1 MYRAD
6 DGLCR
11 LVPFERLG
19 RVLVVSR
26 DELADRGFQVSNAG
40 EDTSIQRPSL
50 QLRKPAFH
58 CIQPRRAGRCE
69 VQLEARMFFQLG
81 LDRAGFV
88 GRTVVQNHMEIQL
101 SRHVAINLS
110 EKIQELLGPVPLG
123 DPAHYFTSH
132 DVERGVQTCRAMA
145 LVIMGSPLN
154 LPGPK
159 LQHWLSTIQ
168 RLDLGFLVN
177 REHHG
182 VVRRAQ
188 IEPDHINDLFGE
200 VRIIADL
207 ECLQSVRFE
216 IGRNPDLS
224 NLPGANTRV
233 LGHQL
238 NAPMRCFL
246 GNPLSCQGQD
256 FFDFLSTQ
264 LQGLTA
270 TRQVAQALDARLK
283 VAFSPLEHR
292 R

>member
-1 MYRAD
+1 M
-6 DGLCR
+6 
-11 LVPFERLG
+11 
-19 RVLVVSR
+19 
-26 DELADRGFQVSNAG
+26 
-40 EDTSIQRPSL
+40 
-50 QLRKPAFH
+50 
-58 CIQPRRAGRCE
+58 
-69 VQLEARMFFQLG
+69 QLEARVFFQPD
-81 LDRAGFV
+81 LDCSGFV
-88 GRTVVQNHMEIQL
+88 GRTVVQNHMQIQL
-101 SRHVAINLS
+101 GRRVAINLS

-123 DPAHYFTSH
+123 DPAHYFTRH
-132 DVERGVQTCRAMA
+132 DVERGVQACRAMA

-154 LPGPK
+154 LPRPK

-177 REHHG
+177 RQYHG

-216 IGRNPDLS
+216 IGRRPDLS
-224 NLPGANTRV
+224 NLPGGNARAF
-233 LGHQL
+233 GHQP
-238 NAPMRCFL
+238 NAPMRCLL

-256 FFDFLSTQ
+256 FFDFLSAQ
-264 LQGLTA
+264 FQGLTA
-270 TRQVAQALDARLK
+270 MRQVAQPLGSRLK